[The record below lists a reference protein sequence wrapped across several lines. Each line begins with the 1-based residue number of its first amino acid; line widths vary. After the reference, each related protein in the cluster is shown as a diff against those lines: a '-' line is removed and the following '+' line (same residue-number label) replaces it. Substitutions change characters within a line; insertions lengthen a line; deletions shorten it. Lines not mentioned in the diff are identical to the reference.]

1 MKMCGRGAAARPHL
15 VNPRGPDAGCTNLLT
30 APAPT
35 LGRDV
40 GPHPELA
47 ELSAADLSR
56 LLARGELTSVELVE
70 MSLDRIAALD
80 GGTTRAVIELN
91 PDALDI
97 ARRSDRER
105 RRGRVRGPLHGLP
118 ALVKDNIDTG
128 DRMLTTAGSLAMTGA
143 PAARDAPVV
152 ANLRRAGV
160 VLIGKTNLSEWA
172 NARSNRSASG
182 WSGRGRQT
190 RNPHALDRTPSGSSS
205 GSAVAAA
212 AGYAAITIGTETD
225 GSIVSPSSANGIV
238 GMKPGVGFARQAGI
252 IPIAASQD
260 SAGPM
265 TRTVEDAAMV
275 LAAIATRSADH
286 RRPLRTGALRGRRVG
301 VLREP
306 FTGYSEHTDACY
318 EAALRALESCGA
330 VLVEAELGGARELRE
345 SRVER
350 TVLLHEL
357 KDGLNRYLRGRRGL
371 AVKSLAGVIRW
382 NRAHAE
388 EEMPY
393 FRQEF
398 FEAAQKTRGLATR
411 EYREARTAA
420 LRLARTEGI
429 DLTMRKH
436 RLAAL
441 VAPSG
446 APACMI
452 DPVGGDKF
460 LGGSTQPSAVAGY
473 PIVTV
478 PAGMAFGLPL
488 GLSFFAGPG
497 SEARLLAFA
506 YAFEQA
512 TMARRAP
519 AFAPSLSLP

>member
-1 MKMCGRGAAARPHL
+1 MG
-15 VNPRGPDAGCTNLLT
+15 PR
-30 APAPT
+30 
-35 LGRDV
+35 
-40 GPHPELA
+40 PELA

-56 LLARGELTSVELVE
+56 LLARGEVTSVELVE
-70 MSLDRIAALD
+70 MSLARIAALD
-80 GGTTRAVIELN
+80 EKTRAVIEIN
-91 PDALDI
+91 PDAVEL

-105 RRGRVRGPLHGLP
+105 RRGHVRGVLHGLP

-143 PAARDAPVV
+143 SASRDAPLVT
-152 ANLRRAGV
+152 NLRRAGA

-172 NARSNRSASG
+172 NARSVRSSSG

-190 RNPHALDRTPSGSSS
+190 RNPHALDRSPGGSSS
-205 GSAVAAA
+205 GSGVAAA

-225 GSIVSPSSANGIV
+225 GSIVSPSSKNGIV
-238 GMKPGVGFARQAGI
+238 GMKPGIGVVSQGGI

-275 LAAIATRSADH
+275 LAVIARPRTDH
-286 RRPLRTGALRGRRVG
+286 RIGLRKGALRGRRIG
-301 VLREP
+301 VLRDP

-318 EAALRALESCGA
+318 EEALAALKDCGA
-330 VLVEAELGGARELRE
+330 ALIEVELAGAKELRE
-345 SRVER
+345 SQVER
-350 TVLLHEL
+350 TVLRYEL

-371 AVKSLAGVIRW
+371 AVHTLADVIRW
-382 NRAHAE
+382 NRRHAAD
-388 EEMPY
+388 EMPY
-393 FRQEF
+393 FRQEV
-398 FEAAQKTRGLATR
+398 FEQAQKTRGLNVR
-411 EYREARTAA
+411 EYREDRQKA

-429 DLTMRKH
+429 DQALRKH

-446 APACMI
+446 SPAWMI
-452 DPVGGDKF
+452 DQVGGDKL
-460 LGGSTQPSAVAGY
+460 LGGSTQPAAVAGY
-473 PIVTV
+473 PIITV
-478 PAGMAFGLPL
+478 PAGHAFGLPL

-497 SEARLLAFA
+497 SEARLLGLA

-512 TMARRAP
+512 TDARRVP
-519 AFAPSLSLP
+519 EFLPVVSLP